1 MWTSAQYR
9 RLVRG
14 SAWYDLIV
22 TAAFATPW
30 SFVALHGVLTSVSQ
44 ALDLPGELPAFEPM
58 HMLMANLLGSIVC
71 VWSVL
76 RIRDPQQVYGRYD
89 AVGRFLFSAWQL
101 YALLHG
107 ASSLLVLF
115 LVFELAW
122 GVAQVLPVRASSR
135 AGSLLR
141 VLCKSCRSVACPRRR
156 PHWQHL
162 NNAPRQFKEQEN
174 HQ

>member
-9 RLVRG
+9 RVVQG

-30 SFVALHGVLTSVSQ
+30 SFAALHGVLTSVSQ

-71 VWSVL
+71 VWAVL
-76 RIRDPQQVYGRYD
+76 RIRDPQQIYGRYD

-107 ASSLLVLF
+107 ASSLLVVF
-115 LVFELAW
+115 LIFELAW
-122 GVAQVLPVRASSR
+122 GVVQVLPVRQSSLAS
-135 AGSLLR
+135 
-141 VLCKSCRSVACPRRR
+141 
-156 PHWQHL
+156 H
-162 NNAPRQFKEQEN
+162 APTGPAPN
-174 HQ
+174 L

>member
-1 MWTSAQYR
+1 MWTSTQYR

-30 SFVALHGVLTSVSQ
+30 SFAALHGVLSSVSQ
-44 ALDLPGELPAFEPM
+44 ALNLPGELPAFEPM

-71 VWSVL
+71 VWAVL

-89 AVGRFLFSAWQL
+89 AVGRFLFAAWQA
-101 YALLHG
+101 YALAHG
-107 ASSLLVLF
+107 ARSLLVIF

-122 GVAQVLPVRASSR
+122 GVVQMLPVRASSR
-135 AGSLLR
+135 ASSLPQGA
-141 VLCKSCRSVACPRRR
+141 V
-156 PHWQHL
+156 
-162 NNAPRQFKEQEN
+162 
-174 HQ
+174 